1 MPLRTQNVF
10 LTIQNPYCTLHNG
23 FHQEEILIASTK
35 WILYGTKLIL
45 YSTKRILITKLH
57 FFVTKCNFIGLIKIH
72 FVPQKIISRTQ
83 LTFLLDEIHCVWYSM
98 GFVWLKTH
106 FVCVKAWIGW
116 KLHLDTWLSIEK
128 SWVSSTTKL
137 RRFLA
142 TPPWRSWKMRFYL
155 REGKLPNYHLGKY
168 WGELSC
174 HASVSTVRSK
184 NVIF

>member
-1 MPLRTQNVF
+1 M
-10 LTIQNPYCTLHNG
+10 
-23 FHQEEILIASTK
+23 LIASTK

-98 GFVWLKTH
+98 GFVWLKTY
-106 FVCVKAWIGW
+106 FVCVMAWIGW
-116 KLHLDTWLSIEK
+116 KLHLDTWHPIEK

-142 TPPWRSWKMRFYL
+142 TRSRMMPLVSFLSLTEFHIRKM
-155 REGKLPNYHLGKY
+155 EI
-168 WGELSC
+168 
-174 HASVSTVRSK
+174 RSF
-184 NVIF
+184 NLIILH

>member
-23 FHQEEILIASTK
+23 FHQEEMLIASTK

-98 GFVWLKTH
+98 GFVWLKTY
-106 FVCVKAWIGW
+106 FVCVMAWIGW
-116 KLHLDTWLSIEK
+116 KLHLDTWHPIEK
-128 SWVSSTTKL
+128 SRVSSTTKL

-142 TPPWRSWKMRFYL
+142 TPPWFLTLITWSLLKF
-155 REGKLPNYHLGKY
+155 KF
-168 WGELSC
+168 
-174 HASVSTVRSK
+174 VRTGR
-184 NVIF
+184 